1 MEIAAARDGTFGRGG
16 EERFTGAWLQGREM
30 PLDDAI
36 AYALEEETARIE
48 R

>member
-1 MEIAAARDGTFGRGG
+1 MTRRSTRCGARSA
-16 EERFTGAWLQGREM
+16 EERFGADWRQGREM

-36 AYALEEETARIE
+36 AYALEEEGARIQ